1 MRTLTAWVPVG
12 FPDVRPG
19 MNLSGVILELFRF
32 NDVAPEDLDVLV
44 LAQKV
49 VSKAEGSVVKLP
61 EITPGQEAIALAEQ
75 TQKDPRLAQVILNE
89 ARAILRARPGLII
102 AEHRLGFICANAG
115 VDHSNVGLGPDW
127 VTVLPRDPDASADAI
142 RRSVEEAFG
151 VRIGV
156 IINDTHGR
164 PFREAAVGVAIGVS
178 GLNPL
183 FSYVGQEDLYGYVL
197 QTSVESVAD
206 EIAAVASLLQGQAA
220 EGTPLVLVRGARFEF
235 GRGSAA
241 QLLRAPE
248 KDMFR

>member
-19 MNLSGVILELFRF
+19 VDLSSVILELFRF

-49 VSKAEGSVVKLP
+49 VSKAEGSLVNLQ
-61 EITPGQEAIALAEQ
+61 EITPSQEAIELAAQ
-75 TQKDPRLAQVILNE
+75 SHKDPRLVQVILNE
-89 ARAILRARPGLII
+89 ARTILRVRPGLII

-127 VTVLPRDPDASADAI
+127 VSILPKAPDGSADAI
-142 RRSVEEAFG
+142 RKTVEETFG

-164 PFREAAVGVAIGVS
+164 PFREGAVGVAIGVS

-197 QTSVESVAD
+197 QASVECVAD
-206 EIAAVASLLQGQAA
+206 EIAATASLLQGQAA
-220 EGTPLVLVRGARFEF
+220 EGTPLVLVRGARYEF
-235 GRGSAA
+235 GRGNAA
-241 QLLRAPE
+241 QLLRTPE